1 LLCLVVVF
9 VVFVRIRLL
18 NFPLERD
25 EGEFAYVAQL
35 ALDGVGPYQLAY
47 VVKLP
52 GTYLAYTVI
61 MGLFGQTT
69 AAIHLGF
76 LLVNLANLAVFYR
89 VARRFLEIPNAM
101 IGCACF
107 ALLSL
112 SPGVLGLQ
120 GHATNLVV
128 LAALGGMDCLLRA
141 RESGRGSLFW
151 WSGLCFGLAFLF
163 KQPGLFFGVLAVAV
177 LFRDA
182 AQERPARWRR
192 CLGRVG
198 LLAAGIAAPLA
209 LVCVAMLAAG
219 VFDRFW
225 FWTFRYAAVRAAMP
239 SAEVAAVNLQLFSR
253 QMGIDKWI
261 WPLPA
266 VGLLCLWRGHASR
279 DAKFFVT
286 ALLFF
291 SGLAFVAGLKFNLH
305 YFLVMLPVI
314 SLLIAMGMAAGMD
327 AARGKSSSWLP
338 MALFALGCACMIWA
352 HRDIW
357 LEANPD
363 EASRI
368 IYATNPFVES
378 VEVAKYIREHSPPE
392 ARIAVMGSEPQI
404 YFYAHRHSASGY
416 INMYDLVEAQPYA
429 SQMQESLLRDI
440 QTVRPEYLIRV
451 KVPLSWG
458 PWSVDDESS
467 LIKLDEYARKFYE
480 VDGFVAL
487 FPDHADYTWGPEAA
501 GKTSATG
508 EYIIVMKRNKVP
520 SIN

>member
-1 LLCLVVVF
+1 
-9 VVFVRIRLL
+9 
-18 NFPLERD
+18 
-25 EGEFAYVAQL
+25 
-35 ALDGVGPYQLAY
+35 
-47 VVKLP
+47 
-52 GTYLAYTVI
+52 
-61 MGLFGQTT
+61 
-69 AAIHLGF
+69 
-76 LLVNLANLAVFYR
+76 
-89 VARRFLEIPNAM
+89 
-101 IGCACF
+101 
-107 ALLSL
+107 
-112 SPGVLGLQ
+112 
-120 GHATNLVV
+120 
-128 LAALGGMDCLLRA
+128 
-141 RESGRGSLFW
+141 
-151 WSGLCFGLAFLF
+151 
-163 KQPGLFFGVLAVAV
+163 
-177 LFRDA
+177 
-182 AQERPARWRR
+182 
-192 CLGRVG
+192 
-198 LLAAGIAAPLA
+198 
-209 LVCVAMLAAG
+209 
-219 VFDRFW
+219 
-225 FWTFRYAAVRAAMP
+225 
-239 SAEVAAVNLQLFSR
+239 
-253 QMGIDKWI
+253 
-261 WPLPA
+261 
-266 VGLLCLWRGHASR
+266 
-279 DAKFFVT
+279 
-286 ALLFF
+286 
-291 SGLAFVAGLKFNLH
+291 
-305 YFLVMLPVI
+305 
-314 SLLIAMGMAAGMD
+314 
-327 AARGKSSSWLP
+327 
-338 MALFALGCACMIWA
+338 MALFALGCAWMVWA

-378 VEVAKYIREHSPPE
+378 VQVAKYIREHSPPE

>member
-1 LLCLVVVF
+1 MREEDHKTRLRGTWPLALTANSTGSLPRWTPPVWQAASLLCLVVVF

-219 VFDRFW
+219 VFDRFGFGHSAMPRFEPRCPPRRSRRSICNFFPGRW
-225 FWTFRYAAVRAAMP
+225 GLTSGFGRFPPSGSSVCGAVMRAATP
-239 SAEVAAVNLQLFSR
+239 SSLSPRCCSFPGWLS
-253 QMGIDKWI
+253 
-261 WPLPA
+261 LPA
-266 VGLLCLWRGHASR
+266 
-279 DAKFFVT
+279 
-286 ALLFF
+286 
-291 SGLAFVAGLKFNLH
+291 
-305 YFLVMLPVI
+305 
-314 SLLIAMGMAAGMD
+314 
-327 AARGKSSSWLP
+327 
-338 MALFALGCACMIWA
+338 
-352 HRDIW
+352 
-357 LEANPD
+357 
-363 EASRI
+363 
-368 IYATNPFVES
+368 
-378 VEVAKYIREHSPPE
+378 
-392 ARIAVMGSEPQI
+392 
-404 YFYAHRHSASGY
+404 
-416 INMYDLVEAQPYA
+416 
-429 SQMQESLLRDI
+429 
-440 QTVRPEYLIRV
+440 
-451 KVPLSWG
+451 
-458 PWSVDDESS
+458 
-467 LIKLDEYARKFYE
+467 
-480 VDGFVAL
+480 
-487 FPDHADYTWGPEAA
+487 
-501 GKTSATG
+501 
-508 EYIIVMKRNKVP
+508 
-520 SIN
+520 